1 MQPHRIGIVAFLL
14 ALLLGAWIRLA
25 NSTDTVTNNY
35 SQFERF
41 EFRQESGFWSCP
53 LEGVPY
59 VATIVRGGAGRYLF
73 RDSVLEKSA
82 TESDNCISMT
92 SDGTCFVA
100 RELPNREL
108 TPDEVNRLKTVFS
121 RIVVRTLP
129 PPKCDGQL
137 VIDYCRT
144 LRCRWDE
151 HVHNDAECQKDS
163 LVKSQVDELIM
174 LLKEFHGGNKLGGV
188 TPFPGGQTGE

>member
-1 MQPHRIGIVAFLL
+1 MHVVAFLL
-14 ALLLGAWIRLA
+14 LAPLAAWIRLA
-25 NSTDTVTNNY
+25 NSDDTVTNDY

-59 VATIVRGGAGRYLF
+59 VATIVRDGASRYLF

-82 TESDNCISMT
+82 TESDNCISMM
-92 SDGTCFVA
+92 SNGTCFVEH
-100 RELPNREL
+100 ELPNREL
-108 TPDEVNRLKTVFS
+108 TPEEVNRLKRVFS

-129 PPKCDGQL
+129 PPKCEGQL

-144 LRCRWDE
+144 LRCRWDD

-163 LVKSQVDELIM
+163 LVKSEIDELIA
-174 LLKEFHGGNKLGGV
+174 LLKELQGRNTWGGATLPGRSDGRGGEL
-188 TPFPGGQTGE
+188 TR